1 VEHHFHFGIEHAM
14 WITVVA
20 VIGRYLW
27 KLFAAL
33 LAGND
38 GAIGQLGVALGGI
51 AQ

>member
-1 VEHHFHFGIEHAM
+1 MQHHLHYGIEHAFF
-14 WITVVA
+14 ITVVA

-33 LAGND
+33 LANND
-38 GAIGQLGVALGGI
+38 GPIGQFGVALGGI